1 MTTGTNWLETIT
13 AFLTVNLNLAI
24 WGVFISNIVRKKTN
38 SRRSHENHLIGRLV
52 KKCGN
57 RNQKP
62 PMPPPSYYTQQL
74 CLVKQ
79 MQKSKLKGE
88 FGYVSNIINRV

>member
-24 WGVFISNIVRKKTN
+24 WGIFISNIVRKKTN
-38 SRRSHENHLIGRLV
+38 SMRSRENRLIGRLV
-52 KKCGN
+52 KKCGSG
-57 RNQKP
+57 NQKP
-62 PMPPPSYYTQQL
+62 PMPPPPYCTQQL

-79 MQKSKLKGE
+79 IQKSKLKGE
-88 FGYVSNIINRV
+88 FDYVSNIFNRV